1 MIAAV
6 WGILISFIYSWM
18 LLNLF
23 QRQCKILIIGC
34 EYSLSFF
41 SDVVQLQYFKLSRAV
56 IYDKYAL
63 HNHP

>member
-1 MIAAV
+1 
-6 WGILISFIYSWM
+6 M